1 MGRVENRVLA
11 DHVYDSIKRMIE
23 DGVLAPGTKVRK
35 QELAE
40 TLGVSQT
47 PINEALNRL
56 TGEKYLFQESR
67 QGYFVEYY
75 SDAVLAD
82 LFAVRAAIEGIAAR
96 LCAEEATD
104 EEIAEVCSA
113 FSSFESTDLDGDVQR
128 YEKSD
133 IEFHRAIIRYSH
145 NEAIRNLSHNHG
157 YITKTLQRGLVR
169 PPGETLPEHRAIID
183 ALRVRD
189 GEAVQ
194 HLMNE
199 HHLKSRKHLKE
210 SSEGKRSGK

>member
-11 DHVYDSIKRMIE
+11 EHVYDAIKRMIE
-23 DGVLAPGTKVRK
+23 DGVLAPGTKVKKR
-35 QELAE
+35 ELAVA
-40 TLGVSQT
+40 LGVSQT

-67 QGYFVEYY
+67 RGYFVGFY

-82 LFAVRAAIEGIAAR
+82 LFAVRAAVEGIAVR

-104 EEIAEVCSA
+104 EELAEICNA
-113 FSSFESTDLDGDVQR
+113 FSSFEMPLSSEELRR
-128 YEKSD
+128 YEQSD

-145 NEAIRNLSHNHG
+145 NEAIENLSHNHG

-169 PPGETLPEHRAIID
+169 PPAETLPEHLAIIE
-183 ALRVRD
+183 ALASRD

-194 HLMNE
+194 RLMTE
-199 HHLKSRKHLKE
+199 HHMESRRHLKE
-210 SSEGKRSGK
+210 LVERT